1 MTKDYRT
8 ADAIERELT
17 LAGVLHDKARWWIP
31 GTSREGPM
39 PCARDTGALC
49 RYYSAGRPCPHG
61 DRCPHTDDSRPGE
74 RVPAAARPSPP
85 ARLGQ
90 RPTRRHLVA
99 ATESTRRAAATGRVG
114 AGGAR
119 SERRLY
125 QRAHICAGASE
136 RCPGL

>member
-49 RYYSAGRPCPHG
+49 RYYSTE
-61 DRCPHTDDSRPGE
+61 DL
-74 RVPAAARPSPP
+74 P
-85 ARLGQ
+85 AR
-90 RPTRRHLVA
+90 RPVSIFARR
-99 ATESTRRAAATGRVG
+99 R
-114 AGGAR
+114 
-119 SERRLY
+119 Y
-125 QRAHICAGASE
+125 
-136 RCPGL
+136 